1 MQQYLFKVNGKQ
13 MKAQAPLVNFRD
25 IDNGL
30 HKLVL
35 DQIIDYDF
43 VDGISNL
50 STFLKELKSSFES

>member
-1 MQQYLFKVNGKQ
+1 

-25 IDNGL
+25 IDLGL